1 MIKVNGK
8 ALETSSAT
16 LSELVSFLK
25 FNNENIAI
33 VKNGRI
39 IRKQDWNN
47 EPVNDGDSIEIFSP
61 VSGG

>member
-1 MIKVNGK
+1 MIQVNGQP
-8 ALETSSAT
+8 LEKSSAT
-16 LSELVSFLK
+16 LNELVLFLK

-33 VKNGRI
+33 VKNGKI
-39 IRKQDWNN
+39 IRKQDWKN